1 MNYVGYKCLS
11 DILNNTKEK
20 IYNTDDIFWAEERII
35 GQHGIK
41 VANSY
46 NIIISEERGECIYV

>member
-1 MNYVGYKCLS
+1 M
-11 DILNNTKEK
+11 LNNTKEK
-20 IYNTDDIFWAEERII
+20 VYNTDDIFWAEERII
-35 GQHGIK
+35 GQIGIK

>member
-1 MNYVGYKCLS
+1 M
-11 DILNNTKEK
+11 LNNTKEK